1 MLELDSNIIY
11 EGVFHSLFGE
21 EPFTRKDYTLFILF
35 ADAITLLAEEF
46 EPVLLYLIIHYL
58 ADTYEVTLDLETFE
72 PKSTILGIQATYTL
86 SLEINTA
93 TKEILS
99 YTDGKKDCFITLPDP
114 LADKLSKVCR
124 WAWELEEV
132 FGIQDYLWATD
143 TQIGAGFRKRFAGN
157 VDKH

>member
-1 MLELDSNIIY
+1 MLKLDSNIIY
-11 EGVFHSLFGE
+11 EGVCHSLFGE
-21 EPFTRKDYTLFILF
+21 EQFTHEDYTLFLLF

-58 ADTYEVTLDLETFE
+58 ADTYEVTLDLDTFE
-72 PKSTILGIQATYTL
+72 PVSTILRIRATDKL

-99 YTDGKKDCFITLPDP
+99 YADGKKDCFMALPEP
-114 LADKLSKVCR
+114 LADKLHKVCR

-132 FGIQDYLWATD
+132 FGCQDYLWGTD
-143 TQIGAGFRKRFAGN
+143 TQIGVGFRNRFSGEA
-157 VDKH
+157 DRH